1 MKVIRRYWDKDLGH
15 GDVVVE
21 TKHFIVVRF
30 DTDPSTYYQIAKE
43 EGEDE

>member
-1 MKVIRRYWDKDLGH
+1 MKAIRKYWDKDLGY

-30 DTDPSTYYQIAKE
+30 DADPSTYYQIAKE
-43 EGEDE
+43 EEENE